1 MRLKRTIGSS
11 ATSTKISS
19 DGSLT
24 ITYGSGVNSLACGT
38 TSTRAISITAASTGM
53 YSAWAKERALQAYR
67 DQETRALRESAR
79 ILDQEGWMHERW
91 RRRRNMPRPTLA
103 APSTVEPVLDVWKLP
118 PSKHGG
124 PTPPVDDPTMRTLG
138 QIISGLEA
146 DAENFV

>member
-1 MRLKRTIGSS
+1 
-11 ATSTKISS
+11 
-19 DGSLT
+19 
-24 ITYGSGVNSLACGT
+24 
-38 TSTRAISITAASTGM
+38 
-53 YSAWAKERALQAYR
+53 
-67 DQETRALRESAR
+67 
-79 ILDQEGWMHERW
+79 
-91 RRRRNMPRPTLA
+91 MPRPTLA